1 MEIKLGDSSI
11 FSALPLLSEKTK
23 DIYVSDENREIK
35 GVQLSANNDEI
46 NSSLTLTE
54 SQLKAGL
61 NYTRSGASVS
71 LGGGNDGAGG
81 KIHFNLLKKDD
92 SSIPFQ
98 GSIRSND
105 TSYSLAIGYNRL
117 IEKFRG
123 IVKTTLFIDR
133 NNYFQKAGAGIGYD
147 GKNLEFGASY
157 ASGSGE
163 REVSR
168 NQTGSTAS
176 SITYDITKER
186 TYEHEIGVSVKS
198 LVKPLKSN
206 LMLGFQYLKGKSSD
220 AIGTAFSSRTYLA
233 KKWSLDADVNYT
245 NNGQWAL
252 RGYLTYHYDKTP
264 EITIDSDNGSLSE
277 ILPHNEFIRAE
288 KITERITETSSV
300 QGVSAVTASAPSGT
314 GTTVRFNVSGVTQAA
329 QVYVKGDITSIS
341 GSSAKA
347 YALQKTTS
355 AISLSGVKY
364 LDIVIDS
371 SSYGTK
377 TITLVFIDK
386 NGRESSSTYTYNY
399 QQPAPTTT
407 TTTTTTPATDATP
420 DAFDIPNKTGVTPG
434 ATATTDAITVSGINT
449 SVTAATTL
457 GTIVKNGS
465 DTGAASATVSSGDTI
480 AIRATASSSYNATSS
495 GTATIDGVTDTFS
508 ISTTVDLTAPNKV
521 GAVPNQNVAQG
532 RQVLNFTFTL
542 NDSTSGVNLV
552 TILAAGFSI
561 EDLLIGDGVSA
572 TRSIDSLVSKT
583 NNGDGTV
590 TVVINYTGATNAFN
604 TPNYRIKLNNVAD
617 NAGNAM
623 PTTTIVQGNVL

>member
-11 FSALPLLSEKTK
+11 FSALPLLSGKTK
-23 DIYVSDENREIK
+23 DIYVPDENREIK
-35 GVQLSANNDEI
+35 GVQLSANNDGI

-71 LGGGNDGAGG
+71 LGGGTDGAGG
-81 KIHFNLLKKDD
+81 KIHLNLLKKDD

-105 TSYSLAIGYNRL
+105 TSYSLAVGYNRMV
-117 IEKFRG
+117 EKFRG

-147 GKNLEFGASY
+147 GKNLEVGAAY

-163 REVSR
+163 RETAR
-168 NQTGSTAS
+168 NQIGSSAS

-186 TYEHEIGVSVKS
+186 TYEHEIGVSVRS

-220 AIGTAFSSRTYLA
+220 ATGTAFSSRTYLA
-233 KKWSLDADVNYT
+233 KKWSLDTDANYT

-264 EITIDSDNGSLSE
+264 EITIDSGYDSLYE
-277 ILPHNEFIRAE
+277 ILPHNEFIRTE
-288 KITERITETSSV
+288 KTTERITETSSV

-314 GTTVRFNVSGVTQAA
+314 GTTVRFDVSGITQAA
-329 QVYVKGDITSIS
+329 QVYVKGDVISIS

-347 YALQKTTS
+347 YALQKSTS

-377 TITLVFIDK
+377 TISLVFIDK
-386 NGRESSSTYTYNY
+386 DGRESSSTYTYDY
-399 QQPAPTTT
+399 QQPATT
-407 TTTTTTPATDATP
+407 TTTTTTPDSTP

-434 ATATTDAITVSGINT
+434 ATTTTDAVTVSGINT

-465 DTGAASATVSSGDTI
+465 DTGAASATVSSGDTV
-480 AIRATASSSYNATSS
+480 AIRVTASSSYNATSS
-495 GTATIDGVTDTFS
+495 GTATIGGVTDTFS
-508 ISTTVDLTAPNKV
+508 ISTTADTTAPNKV
-521 GAVPNQNVAQG
+521 GAVPNHDVAAG
-532 RQVLNFTFTL
+532 AQVPAFTFTL
-542 NDSTSGVNLV
+542 NDSGSGVKLA

-561 EDLLIGDGVSA
+561 EDLDGGWNVIT
-572 TRSIDSLVSKT
+572 TRAIDSLVSKT
-583 NNGDGTV
+583 DNGDGTV
-590 TVVINYTGATNAFN
+590 TIIISFTVPA
-604 TPNYRIKLNNVAD
+604 TPNYRLKLSGVTD
-617 NAGNAM
+617 NANNAM
-623 PTTTIVQGNVL
+623 STTAIVQGNVL